1 MTKKLRRGLAAL
13 LLPALWFCAGASAR
27 AEAASGVVLDRVN
40 TREVPV
46 DRVQVKLCADPAR
59 TRCRSTLTQRDGQ
72 FYLEAPPGTYIFV
85 GELPNGAVFT
95 TRVTIAAGRPNY
107 FKIYLPK

>member
-1 MTKKLRRGLAAL
+1 MTKLPRLGLVALVLPVLWPCAA
-13 LLPALWFCAGASAR
+13 ASAR
-27 AEAASGVVLDRVN
+27 AEAASGVVLDRVG
-40 TREVPV
+40 TREIAV
-46 DRVQVKLCADPAR
+46 DQVQVKLCADPAR

-72 FYLEAPPGTYIFV
+72 FYIEIPPGTYIFV

-95 TRVTIAAGRPNY
+95 TRITVAAGRPNY